1 MCNESRLE
9 LEEGSD
15 DSATV
20 YVEAPG
26 LKIVGILS
34 KQDQC
39 ICKILGRTPHLLIV
53 LGMLMLMLNYKVRSI
68 PSSLP

>member
-1 MCNESRLE
+1 MI
-9 LEEGSD
+9 D
-15 DSATV
+15 
-20 YVEAPG
+20 APG

-53 LGMLMLMLNYKVRSI
+53 HSMAMLMLMLNYE
-68 PSSLP
+68 